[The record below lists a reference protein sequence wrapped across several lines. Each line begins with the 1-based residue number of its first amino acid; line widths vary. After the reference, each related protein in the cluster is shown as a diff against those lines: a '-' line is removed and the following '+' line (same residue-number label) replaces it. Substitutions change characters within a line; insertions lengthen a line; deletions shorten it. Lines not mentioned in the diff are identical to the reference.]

1 MFYGELSTKEFNDD
15 DEMTTNQGVF
25 IEDDFDESS
34 EISALLDYYE
44 RR

>member
-1 MFYGELSTKEFNDD
+1 MNYGELSTKEFNDD

-25 IEDDFDESS
+25 VEDERNESS

-44 RR
+44 GY